1 MGDVSGFSVLPA
13 DFDVTVALG
22 VASDVF
28 SSLAPIALTAAGLG
42 IGFYLIQMLLDV
54 LRGNR

>member
-1 MGDVSGFSVLPA
+1 MDTGITILPA
-13 DFDVTVALG
+13 DFNIAAALG

-28 SSLAPIALTAAGLG
+28 SSLAPVALTAAGLG

>member
-1 MGDVSGFSVLPA
+1 METGIMAIDTTQ
-13 DFDVTVALG
+13 FDVAVALG
-22 VASDVF
+22 LASDVF
-28 SSLAPIALTAAGLG
+28 EALAPVALTAAGLG

>member
-1 MGDVSGFSVLPA
+1 MDTGAFSILPA
-13 DFDVTVALG
+13 DFDIATALG

-28 SSLAPIALTAAGLG
+28 SSLAPVALTAAGLG
-42 IGFYLIQMLLDV
+42 IGFCLIQMLLDV